1 MPDRS
6 VEEIRREIAAQR
18 QRLAD
23 DLDALNDEVRSVVPV
38 VLIGL
43 ITAALVFRD
52 KRLLT
57 SGLKV
62 LSKIL

>member
-18 QRLAD
+18 QRLGD

-43 ITAALVFRD
+43 IASALVFRD

-62 LSKIL
+62 LAKIL

>member
-1 MPDRS
+1 MPDRA

-18 QRLAD
+18 ERLAD
-23 DLDALNDEVRSVVPV
+23 DLDALNDELRSVVPV

-52 KRLLT
+52 KSLLT

>member
-18 QRLAD
+18 QRLGD
-23 DLDALNDEVRSVVPV
+23 ELDALNDEVRSVVPV

-43 ITAALVFRD
+43 ITASLVFRD

>member
-6 VEEIRREIAAQR
+6 VEEIRWEITAQR
-18 QRLAD
+18 ERLAD
-23 DLDALNDEVRSVVPV
+23 DLDALNDELRSVVPV